1 MVDAGESKI
10 FMSTRDTVVRA
21 CMAGGILVCE
31 VGSQRSDI
39 FSLGVIAYQMLSGR
53 LPYGAEVARTRTRA
67 QQKKLSYKSVLKD
80 NREVP
85 AWVDGALKKA
95 VHPYQRYDELSEF
108 VFDLRYP
115 NKKFVDTSA
124 KPLIERDPLLFWKC
138 LSAILFVAL
147 LIALA
152 LLAQHLKH

>member
-1 MVDAGESKI
+1 
-10 FMSTRDTVVRA
+10 
-21 CMAGGILVCE
+21 MAGGILVCE

-53 LPYGAEVARTRTRA
+53 PPYGRGGREDEDWSSAKEIKI
-67 QQKKLSYKSVLKD
+67 QIGPED
-80 NREVP
+80 NREIP

-95 VHPYQRYDELSEF
+95 VHPYQPYDELSEF

-115 NKKFVDTSA
+115 NKKLVDTSA

>member
-1 MVDAGESKI
+1 
-10 FMSTRDTVVRA
+10 
-21 CMAGGILVCE
+21 
-31 VGSQRSDI
+31 
-39 FSLGVIAYQMLSGR
+39 
-53 LPYGAEVARTRTRA
+53 
-67 QQKKLSYKSVLKD
+67 
-80 NREVP
+80 
-85 AWVDGALKKA
+85 